1 MKKIRL
7 LKRLLNSL
15 CLLFILQS
23 SFAQTTEVQRT
34 TTEVQGTI
42 TDDKGNPLEG
52 VSITPKGLTTGVTTS
67 SAGYFRISVN
77 PKTKSLVVS
86 YVGYETRE
94 ISLKGESILTIALER
109 TRSNLDEVVVVGYGT
124 QKRRDLT
131 GSVSSVGGNSIKDLP
146 VTSAAGALQ
155 GRAAGVEVI
164 KNSGAPDAQPT
175 IIIRGLS
182 SLHQPN
188 PLYIVDGVQVAVDNI
203 NVQDIASIDILK
215 DASAAAIYGSAA
227 AGGVIIITTKKG
239 IGSKPAISFNMRYGV
254 TKPEL
259 VSLLDRNGYIKMENV
274 LNPQFFQNATQTD
287 TLANTDWVHTLY
299 RNGNE
304 QNYNLSVSGSSPV
317 VNYLFSGFYNPQKG
331 IFLNNYSNIGGIR
344 INTDF
349 KLGDY
354 IRIGENLALSM
365 RTTSPLGPVESMLKN
380 APFRSLPIIPLYNED
395 GTYGTVPPGYGISFG
410 GPNPLGVVNSANLNN
425 TKDYLQGNV
434 YAEIKLPLHLTFKT
448 NVGYSYY
455 NENENYFQNNQNFG
469 PGTPST
475 NSLNKYS
482 ILSTA
487 VLSNYILTYDQT
499 IGKSHINAII
509 GYEQITSDYNNIN
522 STESAVGL
530 PGYSFVQTSAST
542 ISVSGKDDPNG
553 LIKSVFGR
561 LNYNFDNR
569 YLISGSIRQDANY
582 TVFGPNKQKGVFG
595 SVSAGW
601 NIGEEDFFKHNV
613 SFFNSLKLRGSYG
626 SLGNSNI
633 PPYSY
638 VATYSQFNGSSGI
651 ANGGQNFAPNAPLLI
666 ANSINSVPNPNLHW
680 ETVYE
685 TDLGIDGEALKG
697 KLYFTLEWYNRI
709 TKNMLYALPLPQ
721 SSGFT
726 APYFVNIGEVSSK
739 GYDITLGYRDH
750 AGKFGYDVSVTAGFN
765 KNIVTN
771 LDNITNDALYDG
783 RNYFNNLDQ
792 SGYNLM
798 GAAPLTITKA
808 GLPFGSFYGYKVL
821 GIFKT
826 DADAASQTVN
836 GKPAHAGDLQFQDLD
851 KNGVIDGSDRQVI
864 GNPNPKL
871 VYGIHIVLNYEG
883 FDMAAL
889 FNGVAGV
896 DLFNGVKAY
905 EQFPFSDGNTTSK
918 IFGDSYFGTNGLTN
932 QPRAIAPDKSLDPNG
947 NYNSV
952 NSYFV
957 ENGSYLKLK
966 NLQIG
971 YTFSNSLLS
980 KISVKSARLYVM
992 GNNLFTITKYSGLD
1006 PELGSSYSLQSAS
1019 GFVGTSVGVTT
1030 RGVDAV
1036 PQYPQTR
1043 LYSVGLDVNF

>member
-23 SFAQTTEVQRT
+23 SHAQTTD
-34 TTEVQGTI
+34 VQGTV

-52 VSITPKGLTTGVTTS
+52 VTITPKGYAAGVTTS
-67 SAGYFRISVN
+67 SAGFFKISVKPN
-77 PKTKSLVVS
+77 TKALVVS
-86 YVGYETRE
+86 YVGFETRE
-94 ISLKGESILTIALER
+94 ISLKGESLFTISLVR

-131 GSVSSVGGNSIKDLP
+131 GSVSSVAGNSIKDLP
-146 VTSAAGALQ
+146 VTDAASAIQ

-164 KNSGAPDAQPT
+164 KNSGEPGAQPT

-188 PLYIVDGVQVAVDNI
+188 PLYVVDGVQVPSDNI
-203 NVQDIASIDILK
+203 NVQDIATIDILK

-227 AGGVIIITTKKG
+227 AGGVILITTKKG
-239 IGSKPAISFNMRYGV
+239 SGSKPSVNFDMRYGV
-254 TKPEL
+254 TKPKLIHMLNTNE
-259 VSLLDRNGYIKMENV
+259 YIKMENV
-274 LNPQFFQNATQTD
+274 LNPSFFQNATQTD
-287 TLANTDWVHTLY
+287 TLANTDWTDVLY
-299 RNGNE
+299 RNGTE

-317 VNYLFSGFYNPQKG
+317 TNYLFSGFYNAQKG
-331 IFLNNYSNIGGIR
+331 IFLKNYSNIGGVR
-344 INTDF
+344 VNTDF
-349 KLGDY
+349 KLGDF
-354 IRIGENLALSM
+354 IRIGENLALSL
-365 RTTSPLGPVESMLKN
+365 RTTSPVASNVPMLKN

-395 GTYGTVPPGYGISFG
+395 GTYGTVPPGYPITFG
-410 GPNPLGVVNSANLNN
+410 GPNPLGVVESADINN
-425 TKDYLQGNV
+425 TQDNLQGNV
-434 YAEIKLPLHLTFKT
+434 FAEVKLPLHLSFRT
-448 NVGYSYY
+448 NIGYSYY

-469 PGTPST
+469 PSTPPT
-475 NSLNKYS
+475 NSLTKYS
-482 ILSTA
+482 ILSTQ
-487 VLSNYILTYDQT
+487 VLSNYVLTYDEAF
-499 IGKSHINAII
+499 GKNHFNAII

-522 STESAVGL
+522 TTESAIGL
-530 PGYSFVQTSAST
+530 PGYSFLQTSAST
-542 ISVSGKDDPNG
+542 ISTSGKDDPNG
-553 LIKSVFGR
+553 LIKSYFGR
-561 LNYNFDNR
+561 LNYNFDNK
-569 YLISGSIRQDANY
+569 YMISGSIRQDANY
-582 TVFGPNKQKGVFG
+582 TVFGPDKQKALFG
-595 SVSAGW
+595 AVSAGW
-601 NIGEEDFFKHNV
+601 NIGEEDFFRNSV
-613 SFFNSLKLRGSYG
+613 SFFNALKLRGSYG

-638 VATYSQFNGSSGI
+638 LATYSQFMGTQGGF
-651 ANGGQNFAPNAPLLI
+651 ANGGQNFAPSAPLLI

-685 TDLGIDGEALKG
+685 TDLGLDGEALKG
-697 KLYFTLEWYNRI
+697 KLYFTFEWYDRI
-709 TKNMLYALPLPQ
+709 TKNMLYALPLPE

-726 APYFVNIGEVSSK
+726 VPYFVNIGDVSSK
-739 GYDITLGYRDH
+739 GEDITLGYRDH
-750 AGKFGYDVSVTAGFN
+750 AGKVGYDVSVTMGFN
-765 KNIVTN
+765 QNKVTN

-783 RNYFNNLDQ
+783 RNYFNNYDA

-798 GAAPLTITKA
+798 GTSNITITKA

-826 DADAASQTVN
+826 DKDASVQTVN
-836 GKPAHAGDLQFQDLD
+836 GNVAKAGDLQYQDLNKD
-851 KNGVIDGSDRQVI
+851 GVIDANDRQVI
-864 GNPNPKL
+864 GNPNPNL

-883 FDMAAL
+883 FDLAAL

-905 EQFPFSDGNTTSK
+905 NQFPFSDGNTTTQV
-918 IFGDSYFGTNGLTN
+918 FNDSYFGTNGLTN
-932 QPRAIAPDKSLDPNG
+932 QPRAVTADPNG

-952 NSYFV
+952 SSYYV

-971 YTFSNSLLS
+971 YTFSNSFLS
-980 KISVKSARLYVM
+980 KISVKNARLYVM

-1006 PELGSSYSLQSAS
+1006 PELGSSYSQQAAA
-1019 GFVGTSVGVTT
+1019 GFVGSSVGVTT
-1030 RGVDAV
+1030 RGVDVV
-1036 PQYPQTR
+1036 PQYPQTK

>member
-23 SFAQTTEVQRT
+23 SHAQTTEVQ
-34 TTEVQGTI
+34 GTV
-42 TDDKGNPLEG
+42 TDDKGSPLEG
-52 VSITPKGLTTGVTTS
+52 VTITPKGYAAGVTTS
-67 SAGYFRISVN
+67 SAGFFKISVRPN
-77 PKTKSLVVS
+77 TNALVVS
-86 YVGYETRE
+86 YVGFETRE
-94 ISLKGESILTIALER
+94 ILLKGESLFTISLVR

-131 GSVSSVGGNSIKDLP
+131 GSVSSVAGNSIKDLP
-146 VTSAAGALQ
+146 VTDAASAIQ

-164 KNSGAPDAQPT
+164 KNSGEPGAQPT

-188 PLYIVDGVQVAVDNI
+188 PLYVVDGVQVPSDNI
-203 NVQDIASIDILK
+203 NVQDIATIDILK

-227 AGGVIIITTKKG
+227 AGGVILITTKKG
-239 IGSKPAISFNMRYGV
+239 SGSKPSVNFNMRYGV
-254 TKPEL
+254 TKPKL
-259 VSLLDRNGYIKMENV
+259 IHMLNTNQYIKMENV
-274 LNPQFFQNATQTD
+274 LNPSFFQNATQTD
-287 TLANTDWVHTLY
+287 TLANTDWTDVLY
-299 RNGNE
+299 RNGTE

-317 VNYLFSGFYNPQKG
+317 TNYLFSGFYNAQKG
-331 IFLNNYSNIGGIR
+331 IFLNNYSNIGGAR

-354 IRIGENLALSM
+354 IRIGENLALSL
-365 RTTSPLGPVESMLKN
+365 RTTAPVASNVPMLKN

-395 GTYGTVPPGYGISFG
+395 GTYGTVPPGYPITFG
-410 GPNPLGVVNSANLNN
+410 GPNPLGVVQSANINN
-425 TKDYLQGNV
+425 TQNNLQGNV
-434 YAEIKLPLHLTFKT
+434 FAEVRLPLHLSFRT
-448 NVGYSYY
+448 NIGYSYY

-469 PGTPST
+469 PSTPPT
-475 NSLNKYS
+475 NSLTKYS
-482 ILSTA
+482 ILSIQ
-487 VLSNYILTYDQT
+487 VLSNYVLTYDEAF
-499 IGKSHINAII
+499 GKSHFNAII

-522 STESAVGL
+522 TTESAIGL
-530 PGYSFVQTSAST
+530 PGYSFLQTSAST
-542 ISVSGKDDPNG
+542 ISTSGKDDPNG
-553 LIKSVFGR
+553 LIKSYFGR
-561 LNYNFDNR
+561 LNYNYDNR
-569 YLISGSIRQDANY
+569 YMISGSIRQDANY
-582 TVFGPNKQKGVFG
+582 TVFGPDKQKALFG

-601 NIGEEDFFKHNV
+601 NIGEEDFFRNNV
-613 SFFNSLKLRGSYG
+613 PLFNALKLRGSYG

-638 VATYSQFNGSSGI
+638 LATYSQFMGTQGGF
-651 ANGGQNFAPNAPLLI
+651 ANGGQNFAPSAPLLI

-685 TDLGIDGEALKG
+685 TDLGLDGEALKG
-697 KLYFTLEWYNRI
+697 KLYFTFEWYDRI
-709 TKNMLYALPLPQ
+709 TKNMLYALPLPE

-726 APYFVNIGEVSSK
+726 VPYFVNIGDVSSK
-739 GYDITLGYRDH
+739 GEDITLGYRDH
-750 AGKFGYDVSVTAGFN
+750 AGKVGYDVSVTMGFN
-765 KNIVTN
+765 QNKVTN

-783 RNYFNNLDQ
+783 RNYFNNYDA

-798 GAAPLTITKA
+798 GTSNITITKA

-826 DADAASQTVN
+826 DKDASVQTVN
-836 GKPAHAGDLQFQDLD
+836 GNVAKAGDLQYQDLNKD
-851 KNGVIDGSDRQVI
+851 GVIDANDRQVI

-883 FDMAAL
+883 FDLAAL

-905 EQFPFSDGNTTSK
+905 EQFPFSDGNTTK
-918 IFGDSYFGTNGLTN
+918 
-932 QPRAIAPDKSLDPNG
+932 PRAVTADPNG

-952 NSYFV
+952 SSYYV

-971 YTFSNSLLS
+971 YTFSNSFLS
-980 KISVKSARLYVM
+980 KISVKNARLYVM

-1006 PELGSSYSLQSAS
+1006 PELGSSYSQQAAA
-1019 GFVGTSVGVTT
+1019 GFVGSSVGVTT
-1030 RGVDAV
+1030 RGVDVV
-1036 PQYPQTR
+1036 PQYPQTK

>member
-1 MKKIRL
+1 MKKNRL
-7 LKRLLNSL
+7 LQKLLH
-15 CLLFILQS
+15 
-23 SFAQTTEVQRT
+23 SFCFLIIAQIALGQTTEIT
-34 TTEVQGTI
+34 GTVL
-42 TDDKGNPLEG
+42 DNKGKPLEG
-52 VSITPKGLTTGVTTS
+52 VNVIPKGS
-67 SAGYFRISVN
+67 SNGAYTVSGGFFRIHVSESV
-77 PKTKSLVVS
+77 KVLLVS
-86 YVGYETRE
+86 YVGFETKE
-94 ISLKGESILTIALER
+94 VPLNGQTNLSISLTP
-109 TRSNLDEVVVVGYGT
+109 TRSNLDEVVVIGYGT
-124 QKRRDLT
+124 QRRRDVT

-146 VTSAAGALQ
+146 VTDAAGALQ

-164 KNSGAPDAQPT
+164 KNSGAPDAEPT

-188 PLYIVDGVQVAVDNI
+188 PLYVVDGVQVPSDNI
-203 NVQDIASIDILK
+203 NVQDIATIDILK
-215 DASAAAIYGSAA
+215 DASAAAIYGAAA
-227 AGGVIIITTKKG
+227 AGGVILITTKKG
-239 IGSKPAISFNMRYGV
+239 SGQKPLINFDMRFGV
-254 TKPEL
+254 TQPKLIHMLTTPQ
-259 VSLLDRNGYIKMENV
+259 YIKMENV
-274 LNPQFFQNATQTD
+274 LNPSFFQNADQTD
-287 TLANTDWVHTLY
+287 TLANTDWTDAIY

-317 VNYLFSGFYNPQKG
+317 VNYLFSGFYNAQKG
-331 IFLNNYSNIGGIR
+331 IFLKNYSNIGGVR

-354 IRIGENLALSM
+354 IRLGENLALSV
-365 RTTSPLGPVESMLKN
+365 RTTSPVGSTVPMLKN

-395 GTYGTVPPGYGISFG
+395 GTYGTVPPGYPISFG
-410 GPNPLGVVNSANLNN
+410 GPNPLGVVESADISN

-434 YAEIKLPLHLTFKT
+434 YADIKLPLHLSFRA
-448 NVGYSYY
+448 NIGYSYY
-455 NENENYFQNNQNFG
+455 NENQNYFQNNQNFG
-469 PGTPST
+469 PSTPPT

-482 ILSTA
+482 ILSTQ
-487 VLSNYILTYDQT
+487 VLSNEVLTYDQAF
-499 IGKSHINAII
+499 GKNHINAII

-522 STESAVGL
+522 TTESAIGL
-530 PGYSFVQTSAST
+530 PGYSFLQTSAST
-542 ISVSGKDDPNG
+542 ISTFGQEDPQG
-553 LIKSVFGR
+553 LIKSFFGR
-561 LNYNFDNR
+561 LNYNYDNR
-569 YLISGSIRQDANY
+569 YLISGSLRQDANY
-582 TVFGPNKQKGVFG
+582 TVFGPDKQKATFG
-595 SVSAGW
+595 AVSAGW
-601 NIGEEDFFKHNV
+601 NIGEEAFFKPV
-613 SFFNSLKLRGSYG
+613 TFFNALKLRGSYG

-638 VATYSQFNGSSGI
+638 LATYSQFMGTQGGF

-666 ANSINSVPNPNLHW
+666 ANSVNSVPNPNLHW

-697 KLYFTLEWYNRI
+697 KLYFTFEWYNRI
-709 TKNMLYALPLPQ
+709 TKNMLYALPLPE

-726 APYFVNIGEVSSK
+726 APYFVNIGDVSSK
-739 GYDITLGYRDH
+739 GEDITIGYRDH
-750 AGKFGYDVSVTAGFN
+750 AGKFGYDVSVTMGFN
-765 KNIVTN
+765 QNKVTN

-783 RNYFNNLDQ
+783 RNYFNNLDA

-798 GAAPLTITKA
+798 GTSNITITKA

-826 DADAASQTVN
+826 DKDASVQTVN
-836 GKPAHAGDLQFQDLD
+836 GNVAKAGDLQFQDL
-851 KNGVIDGSDRQVI
+851 NGDGIINSSDRQVI

-871 VYGIHIVLNYEG
+871 VYGIHMVFNYEG
-883 FDMAAL
+883 FDLAAL

-905 EQFPFSDGNTTSK
+905 EQFPFSDGNTTAQV
-918 IFGDSYFGTNGLTN
+918 FNDSYFGTNGLTN
-932 QPRAIAPDKSLDPNG
+932 QPRALTADPNG

-952 NSYFV
+952 SSYYV

-980 KISVKSARLYVM
+980 KISVKNARLFVM

-1006 PELGSSYSLQSAS
+1006 PELGSSYSDAAS
-1019 GFVGTSVGVTT
+1019 KGFVGSSVGVTT
-1030 RGVDAV
+1030 RGVDVV
-1036 PQYPQTR
+1036 PQYPQTK